1 MAKSLER
8 PERSIGR
15 RRLWAAYFPDARG
28 RMWGRVHGEG
38 GEFPGVLARM
48 HGRSQKARLEATAP
62 HSPISLP
69 GLSAQVCLASSFFS
83 PAPGKSSAWPECR
96 GRR

>member
-1 MAKSLER
+1 MAKSL
-8 PERSIGR
+8 ERSIGR

-48 HGRSQKARLEATAP
+48 HGAESKATP
-62 HSPISLP
+62 GSHGSPILN
-69 GLSAQVCLASSFFS
+69 QFCLH
-83 PAPGKSSAWPECR
+83 
-96 GRR
+96 